1 MLRAVVSGIFLSCF
15 NHDTCAPRIMMPG
28 SQPACCNKPL
38 SLSLSLF
45 CQSPREV
52 FVVVIVVACT
62 IPTRRHSDS
71 DACHGIP
78 SNVEV

>member
-1 MLRAVVSGIFLSCF
+1 MLRAAVSGIFLSCF
-15 NHDTCAPRIMMPG
+15 NHDTCAPRIMMP
-28 SQPACCNKPL
+28 ACCNKPL
-38 SLSLSLF
+38 SLSFFCLS
-45 CQSPREV
+45 PKEV
-52 FVVVIVVACT
+52 SVVVIVVACT